1 MFKTLAAHFEEH
13 DRRIFW
19 TLSVFVLGA
28 LAAYLYFLSISV
40 FAVVARKSA
49 EAQFRTLNAEISHL
63 ESTYASLDKEIDL
76 AMAHDRVFVDI
87 AVPQYLS
94 LGKSET
100 VLSLRGEPH
109 AR

>member
-1 MFKTLAAHFEEH
+1 
-13 DRRIFW
+13 
-19 TLSVFVLGA
+19 
-28 LAAYLYFLSISV
+28 
-40 FAVVARKSA
+40 
-49 EAQFRTLNAEISHL
+49 LNARIAQL

-76 AMAHDRVFVDI
+76 ALAHERGFVDI

-94 LGKSET
+94 LGKTEN

>member
-1 MFKTLAAHFEEH
+1 MIKTLAAQFEEH

-19 TLSVFVLGA
+19 TLSVLALVA
-28 LAAYLYFLSISV
+28 LASYLYFLSVSV
-40 FAVVARKSA
+40 FAVVSRRSA
-49 EAQFRTLNAEISHL
+49 ESEFRSLNARIAQL

-76 AMAHDRVFVDI
+76 ALAHERGFVDI

-94 LGKSET
+94 LGKTEN